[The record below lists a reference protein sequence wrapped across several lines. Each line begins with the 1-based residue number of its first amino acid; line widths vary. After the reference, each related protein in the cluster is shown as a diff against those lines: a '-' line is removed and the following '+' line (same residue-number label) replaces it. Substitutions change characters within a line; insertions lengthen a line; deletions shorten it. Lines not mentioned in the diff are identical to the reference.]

1 MSPTAKWFHSSAG
14 ATHHT
19 SLDDRSSPSA
29 EQDGELLRRLAHD
42 EIEALDEAFARFW
55 APIVSYLMGLLKS
68 REAAE
73 DIAQDAFCR
82 LWERRALLRSDGSL
96 RGFLYQV
103 ARNMAI
109 SEHRSE
115 NVRQRAL
122 TALKMEPPTFAHIEI
137 QYDGLSGELK
147 RAIRSLPERR
157 REILILHCIHGL
169 TYKEV
174 ARLLGIAPQTVAN
187 QFSAA
192 LDDLRRGLRVH
203 AMV

>member
-1 MSPTAKWFHSSAG
+1 MSPTAKWFHSSVG
-14 ATHHT
+14 APHT
-19 SLDDRSSPSA
+19 AISDGPSPNA
-29 EQDGELLRRLAHD
+29 EQDGELLCRLARD
-42 EIEALDEAFARFW
+42 EIGALDEAFARFW
-55 APIVSYLMGLLKS
+55 APIVSYLMGIMKS

-73 DIAQDAFCR
+73 DVAQDAFCR

-96 RGFLYQV
+96 RGFLYHV

-109 SEHRSE
+109 SEHRTES
-115 NVRQRAL
+115 VRQRAL
-122 TALKMEPPTFAHIEI
+122 TALQMEPPTFAHIELP
-137 QYDGLSGELK
+137 YDGLSGELK

-169 TYKEV
+169 TYKEI

-192 LDDLRRGLRVH
+192 LDDLRRGLRVR

>member
-1 MSPTAKWFHSSAG
+1 
-14 ATHHT
+14 
-19 SLDDRSSPSA
+19 
-29 EQDGELLRRLAHD
+29 
-42 EIEALDEAFARFW
+42 
-55 APIVSYLMGLLKS
+55 MGLLKS

-73 DIAQDAFCR
+73 DVAQDAFCR
-82 LWERRALLRSDGSL
+82 LWERRAQLRSDGSL
-96 RGFLYQV
+96 RGFLYHV

-109 SEHRSE
+109 SAHRSE

-122 TALKMEPPTFAHIEI
+122 TALMMEPPTFAHIEM

-157 REILILHCIHGL
+157 REIVVLHCIHGL
-169 TYKEV
+169 TYKEI

-187 QFSAA
+187 QFSSA

>member
-1 MSPTAKWFHSSAG
+1 MSPDA
-14 ATHHT
+14 
-19 SLDDRSSPSA
+19 RSSPSA
-29 EQDGELLRRLAHD
+29 EQDGELLRRLAND

-122 TALKMEPPTFAHIEI
+122 TALKLEPPTFAHIEM

-169 TYKEV
+169 TYKEI

>member
-14 ATHHT
+14 VTHMPPG
-19 SLDDRSSPSA
+19 DRSSPSA
-29 EQDGELLRRLAHD
+29 EQDGELLRRLAND

-122 TALKMEPPTFAHIEI
+122 TALKLEPPTFAHIEM

-169 TYKEV
+169 TYKEI